1 MKVQHL
7 VTIALILLTFPL
19 NSQSINQ
26 EPQTKLVVGIVV
38 DQMRNDYLT
47 RYWNKFGEDGFKRL
61 INEGFIFK
69 NNHFNYI
76 PTYTGPGHASVFTG
90 TSPGNHGIIGN
101 DWYDKFSNQLVY
113 CVSDPN
119 VLSVGTTSDAG
130 KMSPHRMKTTTVADQ
145 NRLQTQMRGKTIGI
159 ALKDRGAILP
169 AGHTANAAYW
179 FHGYDEGNWISSS
192 FYMDKLPKWVNQFNE
207 SDILDSYFEKTWDP
221 IHALESY
228 TESGP
233 DDNLF
238 EGGFKG
244 KDSPTFPYNLREL
257 KAANGNYE
265 LIKSVAFGND
275 FTTDFAIAAIYGEEL
290 GKDNDIDF
298 LTLSFSSTD
307 YIGHNF
313 GVNSIEIHD
322 TYLRLDLNIARLL
335 KELDENIGK
344 DNYVV
349 FLTSDHGAADVP
361 SYLKSVKIP
370 AGNFHTSPF
379 RSKVLSKVKDV
390 YGENDFIANIS
401 NNQIFFNYEKLEE
414 AGVVAEDLEILL
426 SRYILQIDMIDK
438 VIIRSQLHN
447 PAFSKD
453 VAVLIQNGFDQK
465 RSGDIIYILEPA
477 VIPTTSLT
485 GTTHGSGLTYD
496 THAPLIFYGNG
507 IKKGGTTLRSEIID
521 IAPTIAVLLGIS
533 FPNGTSGSP
542 LDVMLIE

>member
-1 MKVQHL
+1 MKFPYL
-7 VTIALILLTFPL
+7 VTIALILLTVRV
-19 NSQSINQ
+19 NSKDINQ

-47 RYWNKFGEDGFKRL
+47 RYWDKYGEEGFKRL
-61 INEGFIFK
+61 INGGFIFK

-90 TSPGNHGIIGN
+90 TGPGNHGIIGN
-101 DWYDKFSNQLVY
+101 DWYDKFASQMVY
-113 CVSDPN
+113 CVSDPD
-119 VLSVGTTSDAG
+119 VLSVGTTSVAG

-179 FHGYDEGNWISSS
+179 FHGQDEGNWISSS
-192 FYMDKLPKWVNQFNE
+192 FYMDKLPQWVNQFNE
-207 SDILDSYFEKTWDP
+207 SGVLDSYLEKTWDP
-221 IHALESY
+221 LHALESY
-228 TESGP
+228 AESGP

-244 KDSPTFPYNLREL
+244 KDSPTFPYNLKEL
-257 KAANGNYE
+257 KATNGNYE
-265 LIKSVAFGND
+265 LIKSVTFGND
-275 FTTDFAIAAIYGEEL
+275 FTTDFAIAAIKGEEL
-290 GKDNDIDF
+290 GKDDDVDF
-298 LTLSFSSTD
+298 LTLSYSSTD

-313 GVNSIEIHD
+313 GINSKEIQD

-335 KELDENIGK
+335 RELDENVGR

-361 SYLKSVKIP
+361 SYLQSVKIP
-370 AGNFHTSPF
+370 AGNFQTTPF
-379 RSKVLSKVKDV
+379 RKKVLAKVEAV
-390 YGENDFIANIS
+390 YGENEFIANIS

-414 AGVVAEDLEILL
+414 EGVDAEDLEKLI

-438 VIIRSQLHN
+438 VITRSQLHN

-453 VAVLIQNGFDQK
+453 IAFLIQNGFDQK

-507 IKKGGTTLRSEIID
+507 IKKGSTALRSEIID
-521 IAPTIAVLLGIS
+521 IAPTVAVLLGIS
-533 FPNGTSGSP
+533 FPNGTSGRP
-542 LDVMLIE
+542 LDVILNE